1 MMERKCFVCRGLRY
15 ITCNCRNMENRREER
30 LTLMP
35 SNKFKVLS
43 NRVMNMRISSRGE
56 EKRIG
61 RQV

>member
-1 MMERKCFVCRGLRY
+1 
-15 ITCNCRNMENRREER
+15 MENRREER